1 MEFASVEEFSED
13 VWDLFFDDTWAVV
26 LNSDAESA
34 GLSLIDPDPDFG
46 EYAGFFACVEGVVDS
61 FFDGG
66 QEGFARV
73 IKTEEVS
80 IFGEEFADRYIALF
94 GGHRFG
100 GGASGFGR
108 WVAHQ
113 RGYLGGVGC
122 GVNHWCRSVWIASQ
136 SGDPGVVYDTGLVE
150 FDD

>member
-13 VWDLFFDDTWAVV
+13 VWDLFFDDSGAVV
-26 LNSDAESA
+26 LDGDSEASR
-34 GLSLIDPDPDFG
+34 LSLIDTDPDFG
-46 EYAGFFACVEGVVDS
+46 EYAGFFAGVEGVIDS

-73 IKTEEVS
+73 IESEEMS
-80 IFGEEFADRYIALF
+80 IFCEEFADRYIALF

-113 RGYLGGVGC
+113 RGVLG
-122 GVNHWCRSVWIASQ
+122 HLR
-136 SGDPGVVYDTGLVE
+136 GVVDQ
-150 FDD
+150 